1 MAQLVTAILKN
12 QSALDEVAR
21 RYTGDV
27 NEAGLLVG
35 QVVCGAFN
43 KFEGKVSNAQI
54 AKTMRRDLD
63 ALIEKLR
70 KHRTN

>member
-12 QSALDEVAR
+12 QGELDAVAR
-21 RYTGDV
+21 QYTGDV

-35 QVVCGAFN
+35 QVVCGAFS
-43 KFEGKVSNAQI
+43 KFEGKVSNELI

-63 ALIEKLR
+63 VLIEKLR
-70 KHRTN
+70 KRQTN

>member
-12 QSALDEVAR
+12 QGELDAVAR

-35 QVVCGAFN
+35 QVVCGTFA
-43 KFEGKVSNAQI
+43 KFEGKVSNEQI

-63 ALIEKLR
+63 QLIERLR
-70 KHRTN
+70 KRQTN